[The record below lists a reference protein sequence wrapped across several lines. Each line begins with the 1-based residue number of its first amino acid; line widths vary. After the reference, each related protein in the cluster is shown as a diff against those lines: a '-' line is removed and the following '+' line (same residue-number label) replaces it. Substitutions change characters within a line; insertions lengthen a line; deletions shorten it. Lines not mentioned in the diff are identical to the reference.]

1 VAAARYDRCFSQ
13 DVLMQIAT
21 AAENIF
27 HVKDL
32 LSQELCRTIIA
43 NYERD
48 TRRHPGYVIRGGGE
62 KELQNEIKVST
73 DLVIPQDGAWA
84 PAFDEVN
91 RAVNDV
97 LQQITAQIPSLQ
109 IWPLW
114 WTGYKIQHYKKN
126 EGHFK
131 WHFDAIGPG
140 TWERQLAMVIYL
152 NTVQDGG
159 ETCFH
164 RQNLQIKPTAG
175 EALIFPTFWTHAHC
189 GQIPR
194 SEDKYIISS
203 FVSFSIPSGEQQAT
217 RATPA
222 AEAP

>member
-1 VAAARYDRCFSQ
+1 
-13 DVLMQIAT
+13 MQIVP
-21 AAENIF
+21 AAESIF
-27 HVKDL
+27 YVKEL
-32 LSQELCRTIIA
+32 LSKELCQTIIA

-48 TRRHPGYVIRGGGE
+48 TRRHPGYIIRGQGE
-62 KELQNEIKVST
+62 KELQDEIKVST
-73 DLVIPQDGAWA
+73 DLVISQDGAWA
-84 PAFDEVN
+84 AAFNELN
-91 RAVNDV
+91 QAVNDA
-97 LQQITAQIPSLQ
+97 LQQITAQVPSLQ

-114 WTGYKIQHYKKN
+114 WTGYKIQYYKKN

-152 NTVQDGG
+152 NSVEDGG

-164 RQNLQIKPTAG
+164 RQNLEVKPIAG
-175 EALIFPTFWTHAHC
+175 DALMFPTFWTHAHC

-203 FVSFSIPSGEQQAT
+203 FVSFAI
-217 RATPA
+217 PA
-222 AEAP
+222 AEQKGGRNVSSTVGC

>member
-1 VAAARYDRCFSQ
+1 
-13 DVLMQIAT
+13 MQIVPVG
-21 AAENIF
+21 ESIF
-27 HVKDL
+27 YVEEL
-32 LSQELCRTIIA
+32 LSKELCQAIIA
-43 NYERD
+43 TYERD
-48 TRRHPGYVIRGGGE
+48 TDRHPGHIIRGRGE

-73 DLVIPQDGAWA
+73 DLVITQEGAWA
-84 PAFDEVN
+84 AAFDEVN
-91 RAVNDV
+91 GAVNNA
-97 LQQITAQIPSLQ
+97 LQLITAQVPSLQ

-152 NTVQDGG
+152 NSVQDGG

-164 RQNLQIKPTAG
+164 RQNLRIRPVAG
-175 EALIFPTFWTHAHC
+175 DALMFPTFWTHAHC
-189 GQIPR
+189 GEIPR

-203 FVSFSIPSGEQQAT
+203 FVSFSIPSVEQKGEPGA
-217 RATPA
+217 PA
-222 AEAP
+222 AEAL

>member
-1 VAAARYDRCFSQ
+1 
-13 DVLMQIAT
+13 MQIVP
-21 AAENIF
+21 AADSIF
-27 HVKDL
+27 YVKEL
-32 LSQELCRTIIA
+32 LSKELCQTIID
-43 NYERD
+43 NYEQD
-48 TRRHPGYVIRGGGE
+48 SRRHAGYVIRGRGE
-62 KELQNEIKVST
+62 KELQDEIKVST
-73 DLVIPQDGAWA
+73 DLVIGQDGAWA
-84 PAFDEVN
+84 AAFEELN
-91 RAVNDV
+91 RAVNDA

-114 WTGYKIQHYKKN
+114 WTGYKIQYYKKN

-152 NTVQDGG
+152 NSVQDGG

-164 RQNLQIKPTAG
+164 RQNLEVKPIAG
-175 EALIFPTFWTHAHC
+175 DALMFPTFWTHAHC

-203 FVSFSIPSGEQQAT
+203 FVSFAI
-217 RATPA
+217 PA
-222 AEAP
+222 AEQKGGRSALTAEAP

>member
-1 VAAARYDRCFSQ
+1 
-13 DVLMQIAT
+13 MQISL

-27 HVKDL
+27 YVKEM
-32 LSQELCRTIIA
+32 LSAELCRAIIA
-43 NYERD
+43 NYEAD
-48 TRRHPGYVIRGGGE
+48 TSRHPGCIMRGRGE
-62 KELQNEIKVST
+62 KELGNEIKVST
-73 DLVIPQDGAWA
+73 DLVITPDGTWA
-84 PAFDEVN
+84 AAFQGVN
-91 RAVNDV
+91 QAVNNA
-97 LQQITAQIPSLQ
+97 LQQITSQIPSLQ

-152 NTVQDGG
+152 NSVQDGG

-164 RQNLQIKPTAG
+164 QQNLQVKPIAG
-175 EALIFPTFWTHAHC
+175 DALIFPTFWTHAHC
-189 GQIPR
+189 GEIPR

-203 FVSFSIPSGEQQAT
+203 FVSFSIPSAEQKTEPERLTAQAG
-217 RATPA
+217 
-222 AEAP
+222 

>member
-1 VAAARYDRCFSQ
+1 
-13 DVLMQIAT
+13 MQIVPAV
-21 AAENIF
+21 ESIF
-27 HVKDL
+27 YVKEL
-32 LSQELCRTIIA
+32 LSQELCRTIVA

-48 TRRHPGYVIRGGGE
+48 TRRLPGCVIRGGGE

-84 PAFDEVN
+84 AAFEEVN
-91 RAVNDV
+91 GAVNSA
-97 LQQITAQIPSLQ
+97 LQRITAQVPSLQ

-114 WTGYKIQHYKKN
+114 WTGYKIQHYRKN

-152 NTVQDGG
+152 NSVEEGG

-164 RQNLQIKPTAG
+164 RQNLQIKPIAG
-175 EALIFPTFWTHAHC
+175 DALMFPTFWTHAHC

-203 FVSFSIPSGEQQAT
+203 FVSFSIP
-217 RATPA
+217 A
-222 AEAP
+222 ASQKGAPGAPTADAP